1 MIISQLEL
9 GPPVVEPV
17 YNSSQTSGKKAG
29 WVPLSSVKRTLEDQ
43 MTYKTSVLIMID
55 CLGLQI
61 LLRDVMSK
69 WQSPETGVVKSIRD
83 FDLTSRKANQ
93 SKILT

>member
-1 MIISQLEL
+1 MIVNIPIQTLIISLLLLLRKMIISQLEL

-61 LLRDVMSK
+61 LLRNVM
-69 WQSPETGVVKSIRD
+69 
-83 FDLTSRKANQ
+83 
-93 SKILT
+93 

>member
-1 MIISQLEL
+1 
-9 GPPVVEPV
+9 
-17 YNSSQTSGKKAG
+17 
-29 WVPLSSVKRTLEDQ
+29 
-43 MTYKTSVLIMID
+43 MID
-55 CLGLQI
+55 CLGLEI

>member
-1 MIISQLEL
+1 MITAGAWAACGWACVQQLLNLREKSGM
-9 GPPVVEPV
+9 GPF
-17 YNSSQTSGKKAG
+17 T
-29 WVPLSSVKRTLEDQ
+29 SVKRTLDDQ